1 MLRRQLLGW
10 SQEVQ
15 QVHEV
20 QVGLADQVV
29 LEVLKIILKKSLFTF
44 AALF

>member
-1 MLRRQLLGW
+1 MW
-10 SQEVQ
+10 SQEVQEVQ

-29 LEVLKIILKKSLFTF
+29 LDILKIILKKSLFNF